1 MYDHTTMYDDNVW
14 PHLAQCMSILTTIY
28 DPIYDP
34 TKLGHGCPKPDWG
47 IIAGTHFLRIKFSE
61 GLNIVAILIPS
72 GFDWETFC
80 VVCKPYVVEY
90 KLKLNDVG
98 LYGAQFTDLPLVS

>member
-1 MYDHTTMYDDNVW
+1 MIFPLKTLTTHTGFTYHKVWPHLQQCMTTLTTMYDDNVW

-72 GFDWETFC
+72 GFD
-80 VVCKPYVVEY
+80 
-90 KLKLNDVG
+90 
-98 LYGAQFTDLPLVS
+98 